1 MDIMDVIGDV
11 LVIFGALNFAICAI
25 GLITFHDFY
34 ARVSAVGTAAG
45 FGISFVV
52 LGVWFKNPSLASFF
66 VALVAIL
73 LLLGTSALGSMFIAR
88 SAALRGTQM
97 TNPVADELGVLTP
110 EQFEARMNGRGAPVE
125 ES

>member
-1 MDIMDVIGDV
+1 MDVMDIIGDV
-11 LVIFGALNFAICAI
+11 LIIFGALNFAICAI
-25 GLITFHDFY
+25 GLITFYDFY

-52 LGVWFKNPSLASFF
+52 LGLWFKAPSLGTF
-66 VALVAIL
+66 VVVAIAVP

-110 EQFEARMNGRGAPVE
+110 EEFETGSGSKPV
-125 ES
+125 